1 MTTSRILKDVKK
13 LGASSEAI
21 EHHYDLSNEFYQLWL
36 DSTMTYTCAMWDKT
50 KANETLE
57 IAQLRKIDFHAKNI
71 QAEGKQRVLDIGC
84 GWGGA
89 LTRLVDGHQVEQ
101 GVGLTL
107 SKQQLAW
114 VNSLSHPK
122 IEVILE
128 SWADHNPFQPYDAII
143 SVEAFE
149 AFAKPKLSLEDK
161 IYVYRT
167 FFEKCHQWLKPGG
180 LISLQTI
187 AYGNTRPEDL
197 DEFIANDI
205 FPESDLPRLAEIAEA
220 IECLFEIV
228 TLQND
233 RYDYVKTLK
242 KWRSTLRNNREK
254 AIELVGE
261 EEVIKFER
269 YLRLSAYMFES
280 GNCDLYRIAFR
291 RIDNP
296 RPQQSEFKSQ
306 K

>member
-1 MTTSRILKDVKK
+1 MNSTMLKDVKQ
-13 LGASSEAI
+13 LGASAEAI
-21 EHHYDLSNEFYQLWL
+21 EHHYDLSNEFYQMWL
-36 DSTMTYTCAMWDKT
+36 YPTMTYTCAMWDKA
-50 KANETLE
+50 KENETLE
-57 IAQLRKIDFHAKNI
+57 AAQLRKIDFHAQNI
-71 QAEGKQRVLDIGC
+71 QAQGEKRVLDIGC

-89 LTRLVDGHQVEQ
+89 LKRLVDFHQVEQ
-101 GVGLTL
+101 GMGLTL
-107 SKQQLAW
+107 SKKQLEW
-114 VNSLSHPK
+114 VKNSSDPK
-122 IEVILE
+122 IQVILE
-128 SWADHNPFQPYDAII
+128 SWAEHNPPERYDAII

-149 AFAKPKLSLEDK
+149 AFAKPKLSPEDR
-161 IYVYRT
+161 IYVDRT
-167 FFEKCHQWLKPGG
+167 FFEKCHQWLNSGC

-187 AYGNTRPEDL
+187 AYGNTKPQDL

-233 RYDYVKTLK
+233 RYDYVLTLK
-242 KWRSTLRNNREK
+242 EWRSRLRNNREK

-261 EEVIKFER
+261 DEVIKFER

-280 GNCDLYRIAFR
+280 GNCDLHRIAFR
-291 RIDNP
+291 GIDNP
-296 RPQQSEFKSQ
+296 RKSYIPL

>member
-1 MTTSRILKDVKK
+1 MNSTIIKDVKK

-36 DSTMTYTCAMWDKT
+36 DTTMTYTCAMWNQSNND
-50 KANETLE
+50 ETLQ
-57 IAQLRKIDFHAKNI
+57 IAQERKIDFHAQNI
-71 QAEGKQRVLDIGC
+71 KAKGKQKVLDIGC

-89 LTRLVDGHQVEQ
+89 LKRLIDVHQVKE

-107 SKQQLAW
+107 SKKQLDW
-114 VNSLSHPK
+114 VNKLSHPQIK
-122 IEVILE
+122 VLLE
-128 SWADHNPFQPYDAII
+128 SWADHNPDEPYDAII

-149 AFAKPKLSLEDK
+149 AFAKPKLSLEEK

-180 LISLQTI
+180 LMSLQTI

-197 DEFIANDI
+197 DDFIANDI

-220 IECLFEIV
+220 IECLFEII

-233 RYDYVKTLK
+233 RYDYVRTLK
-242 KWRSTLRNNREK
+242 QWRSRLRNNREA

-269 YLRLSAYMFES
+269 YLRLSAYMFET
-280 GNCDLYRIAFR
+280 GNCDLHRIAFR

-296 RPQQSEFKSQ
+296 RQS
-306 K
+306 